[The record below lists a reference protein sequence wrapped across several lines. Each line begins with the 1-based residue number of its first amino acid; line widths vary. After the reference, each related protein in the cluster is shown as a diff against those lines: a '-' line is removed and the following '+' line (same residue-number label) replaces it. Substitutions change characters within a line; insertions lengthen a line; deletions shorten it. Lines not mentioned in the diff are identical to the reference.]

1 MFTPASK
8 ITSKLKQALYS
19 GNHYQ
24 SCDTLPYYNF
34 IKIAVSGNLTHLAIS
49 GRVSPQ
55 QLTEAW
61 QNIQEEYTNLSKDET
76 AIHRLETL
84 KQLYEINGK
93 LVIIEAIVQALNRGV
108 GELKPAFIQ
117 ELRKQ
122 GFGYKYT
129 ADTMGGDLKRTI
141 SKAKSLKIQ
150 LDQLQ
155 SELKTDESKPA
166 TEQDYYDQ
174 LNVMSVFYKYDL
186 DPRKIT
192 VSEFIS
198 KLAVYKQAN
207 TPKNGITGE
216 D

>member
-1 MFTPASK
+1 M
-8 ITSKLKQALYS
+8 
-19 GNHYQ
+19 
-24 SCDTLPYYNF
+24 LPYYNF
-34 IKIAVSGNLTHLAIS
+34 IKVAVSGNPVHLVIS
-49 GRVSPQ
+49 GRVLPAH
-55 QLTEAW
+55 LVTAW
-61 QNIQEEYTNLSKDET
+61 QSIQEEYTALSKDET

-93 LVIIEAIVQALNRGV
+93 LVIIEAIVVALNRGV
-108 GELKPAFIQ
+108 GELEADFIQ
-117 ELRKQ
+117 LLRKQ
-122 GFGYKYT
+122 GFGYKY
-129 ADTMGGDLKRTI
+129 APETMEADLKRTI
-141 SKAKSLKIQ
+141 SKAKALKIQ

-155 SELKTDESKPA
+155 VELKTEDSKPA